1 MKLIETVKETIKKYA
16 MISQDEHLLI
26 ALSGGPD
33 SVCLLKV
40 LSMLKDELKISLS
53 AIYID
58 HRLRLDETPLEIDFC
73 KKICAS
79 LSIPITIKS
88 IDVSSFAL
96 SEKIS
101 KQEAARELRY
111 RAFYE
116 AAFELKA
123 DKIVIGHNAD
133 DQAETILIRLIRGA
147 GPLGLSGIP
156 PVRRKIIRPLI
167 EVERVEIEAFMDV
180 HNIGFVVDSSNLTDR
195 YVRNK
200 IRHIIMPEIK
210 KINPSVVK
218 TISRTADIYRSEER
232 YFDILV
238 TKSIMK
244 MISRKNDESIEL
256 FITPLQILDPVIL
269 RRVLRRAV
277 DETKGLKGITFIH
290 IEDIIKLI
298 KNGKSG
304 DRIYLPGNI
313 RVIKKYSVLA
323 ITSEEPKKLN
333 TYILDNPCSIYL
345 KEAFLTLFVE
355 LVERDEME
363 NIGDDRKIAFLNAE
377 KLNFPLSV
385 RARINGDYFYPLGFG
400 KKKKLQDYFVDEK
413 IPRDE
418 RDAIPLLINNDEIV
432 WVVGHRIDERY
443 KVDKNVKKVL
453 KCNIKY

>member
-16 MISQDEHLLI
+16 MISQGEHLLI

-40 LSMLKDELKISLS
+40 LSMLKDELEISLS

-58 HRLRLDETPLEIDFC
+58 HRLRPDETPLEIDFC
-73 KKICAS
+73 KKICDS
-79 LSIPITIKS
+79 LSIQLSIKS
-88 IDVSSFAL
+88 IDVLSFAL

-111 RAFYE
+111 RAFHE
-116 AAFELKA
+116 TAFELKA

-156 PVRRKIIRPLI
+156 PVRQKIIRPLI
-167 EVERVEIEAFMDV
+167 EVERVEIEAFIDA
-180 HNIGFVVDSSNLTDR
+180 HDIGFVVDSSNLTDR

-218 TISRTADIYRSEER
+218 TISRTAAIYRSEER

-238 TKSIMK
+238 TKSMMK
-244 MISRKNDESIEL
+244 MISRKNDQSIEL
-256 FITPLQILDPVIL
+256 FITPLQILEPVIL
-269 RRVLRRAV
+269 RRLLRRAV
-277 DETKGLKGITFIH
+277 DETRGLKGITFVH

-313 RVIKKYSVLA
+313 RAIKKYSVLT
-323 ITSEEPKKLN
+323 ITSEEPKKLD
-333 TYILDNPCSIYL
+333 TYILENTGSIYL
-345 KEAFLTLFVE
+345 KEAFVTLFAE
-355 LVERDEME
+355 LVEQDEIK
-363 NIGDDRKIAFLNAE
+363 NIGDDKKTAFLNAE

-385 RARINGDYFYPLGFG
+385 RARENGDYFYPLGFG

-418 RDAIPLLINNDEIV
+418 RDAIPLLINNGEIV
-432 WVVGHRIDERY
+432 WIVGHRIDERY
-443 KVDKNVKKVL
+443 KVDKGVKKVL
-453 KCNIKY
+453 KCTIKY